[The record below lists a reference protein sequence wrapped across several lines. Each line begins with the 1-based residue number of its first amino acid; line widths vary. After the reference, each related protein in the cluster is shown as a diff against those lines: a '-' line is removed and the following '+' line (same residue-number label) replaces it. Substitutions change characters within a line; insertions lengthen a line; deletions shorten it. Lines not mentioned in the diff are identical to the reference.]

1 MEDTANDQRDIATEA
16 IRKPGGIFL
25 QVAGHRLTLPLGTIV
40 LAILGSLGTAYRV
53 VAADRD
59 AVMARLE
66 SLEKADVAQCQKQEL
81 QQIVLVDIRTQ
92 LARIDA
98 RVAEV
103 QVTLMRGAR

>member
-1 MEDTANDQRDIATEA
+1 MGDTANDQRDIETDV
-16 IRKPGGIFL
+16 IRKPRGVFL
-25 QVAGHRLTLPLGTIV
+25 QVAGHRLTLPVGTIV

-59 AVMARLE
+59 AVIARLDA
-66 SLEKADVAQCQKQEL
+66 LEKADVAQCQRQEM
-81 QQIVLVDIRTQ
+81 QQIVLVDIRTK

>member
-1 MEDTANDQRDIATEA
+1 MSDRDIETDV
-16 IRKPGGIFL
+16 IRRPRGAFVQI
-25 QVAGHRLTLPLGTIV
+25 AGHRLTLPVGTIV

-53 VAADRD
+53 VSADRD
-59 AVMARLE
+59 AVLSRLAA
-66 SLEKADVAQCQKQEL
+66 LEKADAEQCQKQEL